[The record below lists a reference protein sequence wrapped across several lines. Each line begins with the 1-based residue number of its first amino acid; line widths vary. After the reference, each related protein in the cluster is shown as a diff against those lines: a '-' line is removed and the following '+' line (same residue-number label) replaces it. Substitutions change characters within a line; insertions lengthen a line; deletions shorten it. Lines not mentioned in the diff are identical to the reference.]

1 MLQQLARLT
10 AAVTA
15 AGERACAI
23 AVYANAEDRAI
34 AAADI
39 GYEGVACVDDVGR
52 AVVLMADVW
61 EATRIPLVR
70 AWTETLVE
78 FLQYMQLPDGRFV
91 NFVVDWAGRRNDR
104 GPTSFAGGGF
114 WHARGV
120 RGLAKAW
127 LALGDET
134 ARDGVVRGL
143 PLIRGARDVPPDVR
157 AIHALMA
164 VELLRA
170 GQFAEL
176 RPDLERWADE
186 IASSRAGDVLH
197 DNPDEAEPHL
207 WGHVQEGVL
216 AEAGAL
222 LGRPE
227 LIRVARASALA
238 YLRPLIESG
247 FDAPTVQ
254 PYGVASAVYSVDRL
268 AAITRDAVFDDL
280 ARKAR
285 SWFHGRNPAGL
296 PICRT
301 GSGRIHDGIDDG
313 VVNAHSGAES
323 NIVGAQALIDEV
335 VAALPSSLPLVEA
348 SFAPDV
354 RARLEVLPAARTA

>member
-10 AAVTA
+10 APVAA

-34 AAADI
+34 AAADL
-39 GYEGVACVDDVGR
+39 GFEGVACVDDVGR
-52 AVVLMADVW
+52 AVVLLSDVW

-78 FLQYMQLPDGRFV
+78 FLHYMQLPDGRFV
-91 NFVVDWAGRRNDR
+91 NFVVDWEGRRNGG

-127 LALGDET
+127 LSLGGEA
-134 ARDGVVRGL
+134 AREGVMRGL
-143 PLIRGARDVPPDVR
+143 PLIREARDVPPDVR
-157 AIHALMA
+157 SIHALMA
-164 VELLRA
+164 VELLGA
-170 GQFAEL
+170 GQMAEL
-176 RPDLERWADE
+176 RPDLERWVEE
-186 IASSRAGDVLH
+186 IASCRVGDVLH
-197 DNPDEAEPHL
+197 DNPDEGEPHL

-216 AEAGAL
+216 AEAGTL
-222 LGRPE
+222 LGRPD
-227 LIRVARASALA
+227 LIATARASALA

-254 PYGVASAVYSVDRL
+254 PYGVASAVYSVARL
-268 AAITRDAVFDDL
+268 AAITGDPVFDDL

-285 SWFHGRNPAGL
+285 GWFHGRNPAGL
-296 PICRT
+296 PVCRT
-301 GSGRIHDGIDDG
+301 GTGRIHDGIDDG
-313 VVNAHSGAES
+313 IVNPHSGAES

-335 VAALPSSLPLVEA
+335 IASLSTSLPLVEA
-348 SFAPDV
+348 SFAQAV
-354 RARLEVLPAARTA
+354 RARLEILPAARTA